1 MEIAKPAVIK
11 FGTSGWRGLIARDFT
26 FENVRIA
33 AKAIA
38 LYLKE
43 QLGGV
48 GRGGALRRPTT
59 ADTGTA
65 DASTAQRTVPT
76 TDIVILGHDTRFLG
90 REFSLAAAEV
100 LANEGLKP
108 LLCERDAPTPV
119 ISYTIR
125 NRKAL
130 GGINMTASH
139 NPAEWQGL
147 KFSTSNGA
155 PAPPEITKQIEARIA
170 ELQAANWSMKS
181 AVVGTFQC
189 QTFDPQPAYFKQLRK
204 LVDFGAIRRAK
215 LKIAVELMYGT
226 GRGYLDTLLE
236 EAGAKVTTFHNEINP
251 LFGGHHPEP
260 NAEGMH
266 EVRDFIRKGK
276 AQIGLGLDGDAD
288 RFGIVDKDGTWLT
301 PNQIL
306 ALTLYHLKK
315 NRSWTGAAVRTV
327 PTSHQVDAVARLL
340 GVPVHET
347 PVGFKYIG
355 ALMER
360 EPIIVGGEES
370 GGLSVKGHVPEKDG
384 ILACLLMAELVAT
397 ERKSLGEILKALE
410 KQTGQ
415 FHTDRL
421 NVKIPADKKDALLNK
436 LAGGLKSVGPFPVE
450 KFITTDG
457 YKFLLPGGEWVAF
470 RASGTEPLIRC
481 YIEAKSP
488 AQLKRLRAACQELL
502 TV

>member
-1 MEIAKPAVIK
+1 MIK

-26 FENVRIA
+26 FDNVRLATQGIA
-33 AKAIA
+33 DF
-38 LYLKE
+38 LKSE
-43 QLGGV
+43 IKNPKSEISK
-48 GRGGALRRPTT
+48 RKP
-59 ADTGTA
+59 
-65 DASTAQRTVPT
+65 
-76 TDIVILGHDTRFLG
+76 IVILGHDTRFLG

-100 LANEGLKP
+100 LTANNLTP

-119 ISYTIR
+119 IAHTIR
-125 NRKAL
+125 ARKAI

-147 KFSTSNGA
+147 KFSTYNGA
-155 PAPPEITKQIEARIA
+155 PATPEVTKPVEAGVQKLVEA
-170 ELQAANWSMKS
+170 GWTFKS
-181 AVVGTFQC
+181 SVVGTFKC
-189 QTFDPQPAYFKQLRK
+189 KMINPQPDYFKQIKK
-204 LVDFGAIRRAK
+204 LIDFKTIKRAK
-215 LKIAVELMYGT
+215 MKIAVELMYGT

-236 EAGAKVTTFHNEINP
+236 DEGGAKVTRFHAQLDP

-260 NAEGMH
+260 NAEGMT
-266 EVRDFIRKGK
+266 EVSAFVRSGK

-306 ALTLYHLKK
+306 ALALYHLKK
-315 NRSWTGAAVRTV
+315 NRKWTGAVVRTV
-327 PTSHQVDAVARLL
+327 PTSHQVDEVARLL
-340 GVPVHET
+340 GVKVYET

-355 ALMER
+355 ALMES

-397 ERKSLGEILKALE
+397 ERKSLGQILRALE
-410 KQTGQ
+410 KETGE

-421 NVKIPADKKDALLNK
+421 NVSIPAEKKEALLKK
-436 LAGGLKSVGPFPVE
+436 LAAGLDRVGSFPVE

-481 YIEAKSP
+481 YIEAKTTAS
-488 AQLKRLRAACQELL
+488 LKRLREACRAVLS
-502 TV
+502 V